1 MYSKTLKTELIFFLD
16 TKNRQKKLSTFIGKT
31 TIVHLF
37 RVEGKDHKL
46 NEHIRHVL
54 KYLVI

>member
-16 TKNRQKKLSTFIGKT
+16 TKNRQKKLSTSLEKY
-31 TIVHLF
+31 TIAHMF
-37 RVEGKDHKL
+37 RVVGKDYKL

-54 KYLVI
+54 IYVVI